1 MNLNGWFG
9 YLDPSVFDHLT
20 ASVIVVVLAI
30 IVRMLVA
37 QAVVRHVA
45 QPEDRRRWLVSIRNW
60 FVVVLI
66 LGLGAIWGPAL
77 RTLAVSVVALTV
89 AFVVATK
96 ELIQCISGSV
106 LRTAA
111 RAYSVGDR
119 IQIEKHRGDVI
130 DVNFFSTT
138 ILEVG
143 PGRPFHL
150 RTGRTIVIPN
160 SKLLITTVVNES
172 HMRGFVLHMFTV
184 PLSVED
190 DWERAEKIL
199 LEAAAEECKPFV
211 EPARVTM
218 EQLEREHG
226 LEGIPLAPRVSMTLP
241 EAGKLDLVVRF
252 PAPVGRQGRIEQAIL
267 RRFLKLYQPLGD
279 HRPADPSPDQ
289 FPAN

>member
-1 MNLNGWFG
+1 MNFNDWLEPAVIGN
-9 YLDPSVFDHLT
+9 LT
-20 ASVIVVVLAI
+20 ASVILIALAVVLRMVLTQAI
-30 IVRMLVA
+30 A
-37 QAVVRHVA
+37 RHVA
-45 QPEDRRRWLVSIRNW
+45 QAEARRRWVVSIRNW
-60 FVVVLI
+60 FFVVLI

-119 IQIEKHRGDVI
+119 IQIDKHRGDVI

-172 HMRGFVLHMFTV
+172 HMQGFVLHIFTV
-184 PLSVED
+184 PLNIGQ

-199 LEAAAEECKPFV
+199 LEAAVEECKPFV
-211 EPARVTM
+211 EPAREMM
-218 EQLEREHG
+218 ERLEREHG
-226 LEGIPLAPRVSMTLP
+226 LEGIPLAPRVSMHMP
-241 EAGKLDLVVRF
+241 EAGKLNLVVRF
-252 PAPVGRQGRIEQAIL
+252 PAPVGRQGRLEQAIL
-267 RRFLKLYQPLGD
+267 RRFLLQYEVAETVHAAEP
-279 HRPADPSPDQ
+279 PPEA
-289 FPAN
+289 

>member
-1 MNLNGWFG
+1 MNLNGWLG
-9 YLDPSVFDHLT
+9 HLDPAVFDHLT

-30 IVRMLVA
+30 IVRMLVT
-37 QAVVRHVA
+37 QAIARHVA
-45 QPEDRRRWLVSIRNW
+45 QPEARRRWVVSIRNW

-111 RAYSVGDR
+111 KAYSVGDR

-143 PGRPFHL
+143 PGKPFHL

-172 HMRGFVLHMFTV
+172 YMKGLVLHVFTV
-184 PLSVED
+184 PLNMD
-190 DWERAEKIL
+190 DNWERAEKIL
-199 LEAAAEECKPFV
+199 LEAAEEECKPFV
-211 EPARVTM
+211 GPARATM

-226 LEGIPLAPRVSMTLP
+226 LEGIPLAPRVSMIMP
-241 EAGKLDLVVRF
+241 EAGKLNLVVRF

-267 RRFLKLYQPLGD
+267 RRFLKRYQAAGD
-279 HRPADPSPDQ
+279 EQPVEPPPGS
-289 FPAN
+289 

>member
-1 MNLNGWFG
+1 MNLNGWLDR
-9 YLDPSVFDHLT
+9 LDPWVFDHFM
-20 ASVIVVVLAI
+20 ASAVVVVLAI
-30 IVRMLVA
+30 IVRMLVT
-37 QAVVRHVA
+37 QAVARHVT
-45 QPEDRRRWLVSIRNW
+45 QPEARRRWAVSIRNW
-60 FVVVLI
+60 FVVALI
-66 LGLGAIWGPAL
+66 LALGAIWGAAL

-111 RAYSVGDR
+111 KAYAVGDR
-119 IQIEKHRGDVI
+119 IQIEEHRGDVI

-143 PGRPFHL
+143 PVKPFHL

-172 HMRGFVLHMFTV
+172 HMRGLVLHMFTV
-184 PLSVED
+184 PLDVED

-199 LEAAAEECKPFV
+199 LEAAEQECKPFV
-211 EPARVTM
+211 EPARATM

-226 LEGIPLAPRVSMTLP
+226 LEGIPLAPRVSMTMP

-267 RRFLKLYQPLGD
+267 RRFLQQY
-279 HRPADPSPDQ
+279 RPKGYRN
-289 FPAN
+289 PAEPRPGS

>member
-1 MNLNGWFG
+1 MNLNGWFEQV
-9 YLDPSVFDHLT
+9 DPSIFDHLT

-30 IVRMLVA
+30 IVRMLVT
-37 QAVVRHVA
+37 QAIARHVT
-45 QPEDRRRWLVSIRNW
+45 QPEDRRRWVVSIRNW

-66 LGLGAIWGPAL
+66 LGLGTIWGPAL

-111 RAYSVGDR
+111 KAYSVGDR
-119 IQIEKHRGDVI
+119 IQIERHRGDVI

-172 HMRGFVLHMFTV
+172 HMRGLVLHMFTV
-184 PLSVED
+184 PLTADD

-199 LEAAAEECKPFV
+199 LEAAEDECKPFV
-211 EPARVTM
+211 EPARATM
-218 EQLEREHG
+218 AQLEREHG

-267 RRFLKLYQPLGD
+267 RRFLKQYQLAAQGD
-279 HRPADPSPDQ
+279 KPAEPPQKS
-289 FPAN
+289 

>member
-1 MNLNGWFG
+1 MNLNGWLEH
-9 YLDPSVFDHLT
+9 LDPAIFDHIT

-30 IVRMLVA
+30 VVRMLVT
-37 QAVVRHVA
+37 QAVARHVA
-45 QPEDRRRWLVSIRNW
+45 QPEARRRWVVSIRNW

-111 RAYSVGDR
+111 KAYSVGDR

-143 PGRPFHL
+143 PGKPFHL

-172 HMRGFVLHMFTV
+172 YMKGLVLHVFTV
-184 PLSVED
+184 PMNVD
-190 DWERAEKIL
+190 DNWERAEKIL
-199 LEAAAEECKPFV
+199 LEVAEEECKPFV
-211 EPARVTM
+211 EPARATM

-226 LEGIPLAPRVSMTLP
+226 LEGIPLAPRVSMTMP

-267 RRFLKLYQPLGD
+267 RRFLKRYQAAGD
-279 HRPADPSPDQ
+279 EKPAQPPP
-289 FPAN
+289 PAS

>member
-1 MNLNGWFG
+1 MNLNGWLDR
-9 YLDPSVFDHLT
+9 LDPSVLDHLT
-20 ASVIVVVLAI
+20 ASLIVIVLAI
-30 IVRMLVA
+30 VVRMLVT
-37 QAVVRHVA
+37 QAVARHVA
-45 QPEDRRRWLVSIRNW
+45 QPEARRRWVVSIRNW
-60 FVVVLI
+60 FVVALI

-111 RAYSVGDR
+111 KAYSVGDR
-119 IQIEKHRGDVI
+119 IQIERHRGDVI

-143 PGRPFHL
+143 PGKPFHL

-172 HMRGFVLHMFTV
+172 HMKGLVLHMFTV
-184 PLSVED
+184 PLQAED

-199 LEAAAEECKPFV
+199 LEAAVEECKPFV
-211 EPARVTM
+211 EPARATM

-226 LEGIPLAPRVSMTLP
+226 LEGIPLAPRVSMTMP
-241 EAGKLDLVVRF
+241 EAGKLNLVVRF

-267 RRFLKLYQPLGD
+267 RRFLKRYQPAGD
-279 HRPADPSPDQ
+279 EKREEPPPA
-289 FPAN
+289 A

>member
-1 MNLNGWFG
+1 MNPNGWFDG
-9 YLDPSVFDHLT
+9 LDPLLFDHLT
-20 ASVIVVVLAI
+20 ASVVFVVLAI
-30 IVRMLVA
+30 IVRMVVS
-37 QAVVRHVA
+37 QAIARHVA
-45 QPEDRRRWLVSIRNW
+45 QPEARRRWVVSIRNW
-60 FVVVLI
+60 FVVALI
-66 LGLGAIWGPAL
+66 LGLGAIWGAAL

-111 RAYSVGDR
+111 KAYSVGDR
-119 IQIEKHRGDVI
+119 IQIERHRGDVI

-143 PGRPFHL
+143 PGKPFHL

-172 HMRGFVLHMFTV
+172 HMRGLVLHMFTV
-184 PLSVED
+184 PLTVDD
-190 DWERAEKIL
+190 DWERAEEIL
-199 LEAAAEECKPFV
+199 LEAAVEECKPFV
-211 EPARVTM
+211 EPARATM

-226 LEGIPLAPRVSMTLP
+226 LEGIPLAPRVSMTMP

-267 RRFLKLYQPLGD
+267 RRFLQRYQPAAQD
-279 HRPADPSPDQ
+279 EKPTEAPRQS
-289 FPAN
+289 